1 MNWKI
6 PLLAFLVSVLC
17 LSFSKRSNGFYY
29 HPAPVFNI
37 SDTTPIVNRSVADT
51 ADTLHRSDSLPA
63 HRVDTFNL
71 KISKDTLD
79 APVNY
84 EAADSAVLLVKE
96 NKLLLYGKTKT
107 VYKDVTLTAPKLM
120 FDQQTNILTAY
131 NSKDSVGNVL
141 TRAEFKQG
149 QQGFQSDTIQFNFKT
164 QKGLT
169 TNTYTKQDQMFIQA
183 NLLKKVDT
191 TTTFAKRVIMT
202 TCDYDE
208 PHFGF
213 VGNKAKFVN
222 GKVAV
227 TGPIHPEFEGVPIP
241 VYLPFGIFP
250 LQNGRHSGFIP
261 PTFADNEQYGIGLEN
276 LGYYHVLNQYLDVSV
291 HGNIYSY
298 GGWSGNLTTT
308 YRKRYRY
315 SGQWNFSVQHTKLNF
330 KGDPD
335 FTVTNTYFLT
345 WSHSVDPKAHPGTTF
360 TASVNAGSTKYNQYS
375 TTNPLRPFENNLA
388 SSISFSKTWQDKPYN
403 LTLSANESQNSYNHL
418 INLTLPDAGFT
429 VTTIYPFAKKDQVGT
444 PKWYEKIGMG
454 YTAIARNQVSFYDTT
469 QNTVGNL
476 LDTLQWGI
484 RHSLPIS
491 VTLPPVGPLLFAP
504 FVSYEE
510 TWYQHE
516 YRYQWNPGQK
526 KVDTVTARKG
536 FFTDRQ
542 ASFGVSMNT
551 TIYGTYQFKHAKRL
565 IAIRH
570 VIRPTFSFNYKPNLS
585 SGNYDIVQ
593 LDSAGKVLQPLAHF
607 TGNLFPP
614 YSYGRFGGITFGIDN
629 NLEMKVRSK
638 KDTGANAIKKVRLI
652 DGFGFTSG
660 YNFLSD
666 SLKLQPFNLYIRST
680 LFEKINLTAQG
691 VLDPYEKNTYG
702 QSINRFV
709 WQGNHFSPGRLNS
722 GSIAISSNFQSK
734 PRDPNK
740 QPTQTPARQITD
752 PTLLADQA
760 RLSEYMRRNPAEFV
774 DFNIPWSLNFSYS
787 LNFTNQFVSTGFKK
801 TVSSSFN
808 FNGSFSLT
816 PKWNFSTNGFFDFN
830 TMHLTMFTMS
840 ISRDMHCWQMS
851 INVTPIGQYRMFN
864 FTINPKSAI
873 LQNLK
878 VNRSRYY
885 YNY

>member
-6 PLLAFLVSVLC
+6 LLTAFLISVIC
-17 LSFSKRSNGFYY
+17 LSFSKRSTNFYY
-29 HPAPVFNI
+29 SGYTELHL
-37 SDTTPIVNRSVADT
+37 SDTVPTVQRSIRDT
-51 ADTLHRSDSLPA
+51 SDSLHRNDSLPGR
-63 HRVDTFNL
+63 RVDTFNL

-84 EAADSAVLLVKE
+84 EATDSAVLLVKE

-107 VYKDVTLTAPKLM
+107 VYKDVTLTAPKLQ

-131 NSKDSVGNVL
+131 NSKDSLGNVI

-191 TTTFAKRVIMT
+191 STTFAKRVIMT

-213 VGNKAKFVN
+213 VGNKAKFIN

-250 LQNGRHSGFIP
+250 LQNGRHSGLIP

-276 LGYYHVLNQYLDVSV
+276 LGYYHVLNQYLDVAV

-298 GGWSGNLTTT
+298 GGWSGNVTTT

-315 SGQWNFSVQHTKLNF
+315 SGQWNFSVQHTKQNF

-335 FTVTNTYFLT
+335 FAVTNTYFLT

-360 TASVNAGSTKYNQYS
+360 TASVNAGSTKYNQYV
-375 TTNPLRPFENNLA
+375 TNNPLRPFENNLA
-388 SSISFSKTWQDKPYN
+388 SSVSYSKTWQDKPYN

-429 VTTIYPFAKKDQVGT
+429 VTTIYPFAPKEQIGT
-444 PKWYEKIGMG
+444 PKWYEKIGVG
-454 YTAIARNQVSFYDTT
+454 YTGIARNQVSFYDTT

-516 YRYQWNPGQK
+516 YRYQWDSTNN
-526 KVDTVTARKG
+526 KVDTVTNRKG

-551 TIYGTYQFKHAKRL
+551 SIYGTYQFKHSKRL

-585 SGNYDIVQ
+585 SGNYDIIQVDRSGTK
-593 LDSAGKVLQPLAHF
+593 LPFAHF
-607 TGNLFPP
+607 NGNLFPA
-614 YSYGRFGGITFGIDN
+614 YGYGRFGGITFGVDN

-638 KDTGANAIKKVRLI
+638 KDTGANATKKVRLI
-652 DGFGFTSG
+652 DGFGFNSG

-666 SLKLQPFNLYIRST
+666 SLKLLPFNLYIRST

-691 VLDPYEKNTYG
+691 VLDPYEKGSSG
-702 QSINRFV
+702 QPINRFL

-722 GSIAISSNFQSK
+722 GSIAISSSFQSK
-734 PRDPNK
+734 PRDPSK
-740 QPTQTPARQITD
+740 QPNQTATRQITD
-752 PTLLADQA
+752 PTLLSDQA

-774 DFNIPWSLNFSYS
+774 DFNIPWTLNFSYS
-787 LNFTNQFVSTGFKK
+787 LNFTNQFVNGGFKK
-801 TVSSSFN
+801 TVFSSLN

-816 PKWNFSTNGFFDFN
+816 PKWNFSTNGFYDFN
-830 TMHLTMFTMS
+830 TKQLTMFTMS

-851 INVTPIGQYRMFN
+851 INVTPIGQTRFFN